1 MPTGYTADIANGIT
15 FKEYALRCA
24 RNFGALIMMRDEPQD
39 APIPDK
45 FEPSAYHAEEIVKSQ
60 NELRKLKAMKASE
73 WTLAANAAFKE
84 ESKRY
89 SERIVES
96 KSLRKKYEAM
106 LAQALAYIAPSP
118 DHQEYRS
125 FMISQIEKSIDW
137 DCDEKHITRPE
148 RLSGKEWMEKRR
160 EKIQW
165 SIDYHTK
172 EMAKEIERTN
182 AVSLWIKQLKES
194 LA

>member
-15 FKEYALRCA
+15 FREYALRCA

-45 FEPSAYHAEEIVKSQ
+45 FDPSAYHADELSKSQ
-60 NELRKLKAMKASE
+60 KELIKLKAMSAKELTS
-73 WTLAANAAFKE
+73 AAQAEFKE

-89 SERIVES
+89 TERLTQCRA
-96 KSLRKKYEAM
+96 LRQKYEAM
-106 LAQALAYIAPSP
+106 LVQAHAYVAPSP

-125 FMISQIEKSIDW
+125 FMISQIEKSLEW
-137 DCDEKHITRPE
+137 DCDETHITKPQK
-148 RLSGKEWMEKRR
+148 LSGKDWKQKKFCE
-160 EKIQW
+160 IIW

-172 EMAKEIERTN
+172 EAAKEIESANART
-182 AVSLWIKQLKES
+182 LWIKQLKES
-194 LA
+194 LS